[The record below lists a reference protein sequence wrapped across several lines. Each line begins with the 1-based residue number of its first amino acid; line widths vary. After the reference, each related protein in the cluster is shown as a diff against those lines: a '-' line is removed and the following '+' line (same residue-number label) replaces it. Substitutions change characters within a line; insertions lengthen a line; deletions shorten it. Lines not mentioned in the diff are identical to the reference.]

1 MVDTRSVCN
10 DQGRSRI
17 CLSLS
22 DCLDGLVHI
31 STHGD
36 LCNVY
41 IAVAHSDCS
50 KVFLL
55 NFFTACSEL
64 SNSTCRSS
72 LGGLSACV
80 GVNLSVEYHDVDIL
94 AACKYVVNAV
104 ESDIVSPTV
113 TTEDPL
119 GLLSQE
125 IFVLDDVLACRAVNV
140 LKSSYEFVSCS
151 TVCSTDTECI

>member
-41 IAVAHSDCS
+41 IAIAHSDCS

-94 AACKYVVNAV
+94 AACKYVVNTV
-104 ESDIVSPTV
+104 ESDIVSPSV

-119 GLLSQE
+119 GLLS
-125 IFVLDDVLACRAVNV
+125 
-140 LKSSYEFVSCS
+140 
-151 TVCSTDTECI
+151 